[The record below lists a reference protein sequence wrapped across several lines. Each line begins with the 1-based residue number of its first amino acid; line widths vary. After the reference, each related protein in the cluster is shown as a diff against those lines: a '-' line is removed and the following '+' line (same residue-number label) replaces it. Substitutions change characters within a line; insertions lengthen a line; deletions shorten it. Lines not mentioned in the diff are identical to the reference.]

1 MLRCLLKRWRLQI
14 AKCTYKLPEDL
25 LKKLSTLGSKMDEIS
40 EVVLEAGGEIV
51 LDKVKSNL
59 EGSLSGESSGE
70 LVSSLGLSGVRI
82 DRNGNSNIKIGFSEP
97 RKDGGSNAMVAN
109 VIEYGKHGQ
118 PAKPFLKPA
127 KSSSKKQCIE
137 VMTKKLEEE
146 INKA

>member
-1 MLRCLLKRWRLQI
+1 M

-118 PAKPFLKPA
+118 PAKPFFFFFN
-127 KSSSKKQCIE
+127 SSSKKRCIE
-137 VMTKKLEEE
+137 VITKKLDE
-146 INKA
+146 

>member
-1 MLRCLLKRWRLQI
+1 M

-25 LKKLSTLGSKMDEIS
+25 LKKLSTIGSKMDEIS
-40 EVVLEAGGEIV
+40 EVVLEAGGETV

-59 EGSLSGESSGE
+59 EGSLSGASSGE
-70 LVSSLGLSGVRI
+70 LVSSLGLSGVRV

-97 RKDGGSNAMVAN
+97 RKDGSSNAMVAN
-109 VIEYGKHGQ
+109 IIEYGKHGQ

>member
-1 MLRCLLKRWRLQI
+1 M

-25 LKKLSTLGSKMDEIS
+25 LKKLSTLGSKMDEIN

>member
-1 MLRCLLKRWRLQI
+1 M

-40 EVVLEAGGEIV
+40 EVVLEAGGEVV

-70 LVSSLGLSGVRI
+70 LVSSLGLTGVRI

-97 RKDGGSNAMVAN
+97 RKDGSSNAMVAN
-109 VIEYGKHGQ
+109 IIEYGKH
-118 PAKPFLKPA
+118 AKPFLKPA
-127 KSSSKKQCIE
+127 KSSSQKQCIE

>member
-1 MLRCLLKRWRLQI
+1 M

-70 LVSSLGLSGVRI
+70 LVSSLGRSGVRI

>member
-1 MLRCLLKRWRLQI
+1 M

-40 EVVLEAGGEIV
+40 EVVLEAGGEVV

-70 LVSSLGLSGVRI
+70 LVSSLGLTGVRI

>member
-1 MLRCLLKRWRLQI
+1 M

-40 EVVLEAGGEIV
+40 EVVLEAGGEVV
-51 LDKVKSNL
+51 LDKIKSNL

-97 RKDGGSNAMVAN
+97 RKDDGSNAMVAN

-127 KSSSKKQCIE
+127 KSSSQKQCIE

>member
-1 MLRCLLKRWRLQI
+1 M

-40 EVVLEAGGEIV
+40 EAVLEAGGEIV